1 MKFRNVL
8 LYGGMTKHIALI
20 PTISVYLGKLSKW
33 HQIEVNFKI
42 VNLYAC
48 IEFELTF
55 EFKKG
60 GKNGK
65 IEG

>member
-1 MKFRNVL
+1 MKFRRFFVF
-8 LYGGMTKHIALI
+8 GGMTKHIVLI
-20 PTISVYLGKLSKW
+20 PTITVYRGRLMQW
-33 HQIEVNFKI
+33 HQIEVNFRI